1 MTHCRERHGDEV
13 LWGSASRPYL
23 SPNFCS
29 TLGPH
34 IFVYEQTNKQAN
46 KQTKRPS
53 YFSATGREGRGRE
66 GKGREWLKRRRRAPR
81 KKKKTKFVEE
91 EPFVEEEESFVEEEE
106 SFVEERRT
114 RT

>member
-1 MTHCRERHGDEV
+1 VTHCRERHGDEV

-29 TLGPH
+29 TLG
-34 IFVYEQTNKQAN
+34 